1 MILKSEIIS
10 EISLAIVVPAYN
22 EGSSIESVILG
33 VKKYGQVIVVNDASS
48 DDTAQIAKNAGAI
61 VINNEINSG
70 YDKAINNGLQ
80 AAITHGFEYAITV
93 DADGQHDPE
102 DILFFI
108 ESFRQGYKLVIGV
121 RPSYQRW
128 AEWVFALLTKMMWG
142 IKDPLCGMKGY
153 SLELIKITSFPYQ
166 YDSVGTSVALMLLGR
181 PDAPFDQKH
190 INIRS
195 RNDSSRFGGSL
206 KGNVKILQALF
217 FGMLLKIWN
226 YSSMLRA

>member
-1 MILKSEIIS
+1 MILRREKNS

-48 DDTAQIAKNAGAI
+48 DDTAEIAKNAGAI
-61 VINNEINSG
+61 VVNNEINCG
-70 YDKAINNGLQ
+70 YDNSINNGLQ
-80 AAITHGFEYAITV
+80 VALSHGFEYAITV

-102 DILFFI
+102 DIPIFI

-121 RPSYQRW
+121 RPGYQRW
-128 AEWVFALLTKMMWG
+128 AEWVFALITKIIWG
-142 IKDPLCGMKGY
+142 LKDPLCGMKGY
-153 SLELIKITSFPYQ
+153 SLGLIKATSFPYQ
-166 YDSVGTSVALMLLGR
+166 YDSVGTSVALMLLGH
-181 PDAPFDQKH
+181 PDAPFDQKR

-206 KGNVKILQALF
+206 KGNVKILKALF

>member
-1 MILKSEIIS
+1 MILKSEKNS

-48 DDTAQIAKNAGAI
+48 DNTAEIAKNAGAI
-61 VINNEINSG
+61 VVDNEINCG
-70 YDKAINNGLQ
+70 YDNSINNGLET
-80 AAITHGFEYAITV
+80 ALSHGYEYAITV
-93 DADGQHDPE
+93 DADGQHDPK
-102 DILFFI
+102 DIPIFI
-108 ESFRQGYKLVIGV
+108 ESFRQGYKLVVGV

-128 AEWVFALLTKMMWG
+128 AEWLFALLTKIMWG
-142 IKDPLCGMKGY
+142 LKDPLCGMKGY
-153 SLELIKITSFPYQ
+153 SLELIKTTSFPYQ

-181 PDAPFDQKH
+181 PDAPFDQKY

-206 KGNVKILQALF
+206 KGNVKILKALIV
-217 FGMLLKIWN
+217 GMQIKLKN
-226 YSSMLRA
+226 HS